1 MRGCARRLS
10 YSAFVATLL
19 VAALLVTIVAPVPL
33 AAQAA
38 DWEKTWQEMKAA
50 GQAEGT
56 VIFRTG
62 ATETQQYRQKL
73 AELEKAVGLRI
84 QLLSGSPTE
93 LASKLVADQRA
104 GKPTADLWIS
114 GPSSI
119 VNIFVPAGAVQDLK
133 PLLLNPEVTDPKV
146 WFGGELPWASDWSL
160 AFAASAN
167 YGIIVYNP
175 KLLNPDDFDS
185 YWDIL
190 NPKWKGK
197 IVMRDPRANAVESP
211 RTFLYAQLGKEF
223 YTRLIEEMDPVI
235 ASDARTAV
243 EWVAR
248 GKYAFCIIGC
258 NRSGEAAEADG
269 LPVKSVFPK
278 YLKEGFPVDMG
289 GNGLTVIS
297 NPPHPAATKY
307 FINWFLSREGQ
318 ILYQKITGNFSL
330 RNDISR
336 EGVDPENVIK
346 TEDERY
352 HWYGWRFPEPREES
366 QSWMRDMMKA
376 HGY

>member
-1 MRGCARRLS
+1 MRGWVRCLS
-10 YSAFVATLL
+10 YGAFA
-19 VAALLVTIVAPVPL
+19 AALIVAVTAPIRA
-33 AAQAA
+33 AAQVPAW
-38 DWEKTWQEMKAA
+38 DRTWEEIKAA
-50 GQAEGT
+50 GQAEGV

-62 ATETQQYRQKL
+62 ATETQQYRQRL
-73 AELEKAVGLRI
+73 PELEKAVGLKI

-93 LASKLVADQRA
+93 LAAKLVADQRA
-104 GKPTADLWIS
+104 GKQTADLWIS

-119 VNIFVPAGAVQDLK
+119 VNVFVPAGAVQDLK
-133 PLLLNPEVTDPKV
+133 PLLVHPEVTDPSV

-167 YGIIVYNP
+167 YGLIVYNP
-175 KLLNPDDFDS
+175 KLVDPNEFDS

-211 RTFLYAQLGKEF
+211 RTFFYAQLGKEF
-223 YTRLIEEMDPVI
+223 YTRLIEEMKPVI
-235 ASDARTAV
+235 APDARTAV

-258 NRSGEAAEADG
+258 NRSGETAEADG
-269 LPVKSVFPK
+269 LPVRAVFPK
-278 YLKEGFPVDMG
+278 MLKEGVPVDMG
-289 GNGLTVIS
+289 GNGLSVIS

-330 RNDISR
+330 RNDIPR
-336 EGVDPENVIK
+336 EGVDQENIIR

-366 QSWMRDMMKA
+366 QSWLREMMKA